1 MCLGFKLQ
9 ENKKVRGGFP
19 PPYTLG
25 QLEVNNQVGVSDL
38 DTCFEGCLEA
48 DFIVVF
54 AEPNRELLLVAQ
66 KVRPVEEVTEVRRND
81 AVRASQ
87 AGDCNDTDVC
97 AGIHDVPVSKASQVN
112 LVIQD
117 VSG

>member
-1 MCLGFKLQ
+1 MYLGFKFQ

-25 QLEVNNQVGVSDL
+25 QAEVNNQVGVSDL

-54 AEPNRELLLVAQ
+54 AEP
-66 KVRPVEEVTEVRRND
+66 D
-81 AVRASQ
+81 
-87 AGDCNDTDVC
+87 
-97 AGIHDVPVSKASQVN
+97 
-112 LVIQD
+112 
-117 VSG
+117 